1 MTDAYATLREML
13 ANVPDDAQVYV
24 REMEEV
30 VVEWPGITAGTFRQL
45 LAEIA
50 GFEWGWEQREKAH
63 DAEVAEAKREAFKSG
78 MVWGI
83 NAGPDVT
90 IGDMLDKV
98 DAQYPVAMAQEAE

>member
-50 GFEWGWEQREKAH
+50 GFEAMWEEREKAH
-63 DAEVAEAKREAFKSG
+63 DAEVAEARKSITTEA
-78 MVWGI
+78 
-83 NAGPDVT
+83 A
-90 IGDMLDKV
+90 
-98 DAQYPVAMAQEAE
+98 